1 MPSEEHY
8 CYKIHTLLTKR
19 SSCKRVLLNI
29 PTAAAD
35 LTSFFLSTFWSEEQC
50 FDLVLTEI
58 QLPNVYKIIINLFC
72 SFCYVCLSVEKQGTN
87 RQYIGVA
94 HTTQIVAY
102 HWCKCDG
109 INSYCRSI
117 SIMLV
122 TPTSCPWSLSIPH
135 ESTKPEVFWC
145 FQGV

>member
-8 CYKIHTLLTKR
+8 WYKIHTLLTKR
-19 SSCKRVLLNI
+19 SYCKRVLLKI

-35 LTSFFLSTFWSEEQC
+35 LTSFFLSTFWSDEQC

-87 RQYIGVA
+87 RQYIEVA

-102 HWCKCDG
+102 HWCKCDS

-122 TPTSCPWSLSIPH
+122 TLTSCPCSLSIPS